1 MSARKRLECDGVVCR
16 RGRGCGSRMALIPG
30 PPSCRPRSGDVS
42 TTSARRCSFCWEGAV
57 GVEKETPPSRE
68 AAFGFSLTAFQ
79 EALAESTQIGP
90 PDAVCISPL
99 STKARELKLK
109 ELMERNNTQDPET
122 YELFLPFFSNISP
135 PRFFLFLLRLD

>member
-1 MSARKRLECDGVVCR
+1 
-16 RGRGCGSRMALIPG
+16 MALIPG

-68 AAFGFSLTAFQ
+68 AAFGFSLTVFQ

-122 YELFLPFFSNISP
+122 YELFSRFFPTFP
-135 PRFFLFLLRLD
+135 PPVFLFLLRLD